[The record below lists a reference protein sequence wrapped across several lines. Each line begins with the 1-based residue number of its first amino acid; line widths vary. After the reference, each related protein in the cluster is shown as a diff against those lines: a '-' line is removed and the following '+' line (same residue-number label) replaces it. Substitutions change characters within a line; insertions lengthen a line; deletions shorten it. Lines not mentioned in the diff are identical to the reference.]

1 MFDITTFA
9 KPLDSKLRG
18 KYIERFAFNLLKHIL
33 PEFSSIFVWAD
44 APDLQ
49 ANDKSVGVEITEAI
63 APATAQIDGEHAKW
77 RFGKQTEHDKQ
88 ECKRLIE
95 KNGGTVDT
103 IGISY
108 PVVNSDMEW
117 EIFEKALRKKLRI
130 LPTYKAKG
138 FAKMGLFIFFNEP
151 PIPFDLEASMTRFAE
166 IQKDSVDQYDFLFFG
181 YRTGVIGYNFQ
192 DMSYQHYPVDQD
204 AFDDMSM
211 HARKLVEEQN
221 DQNNCVSY
229 TF

>member
-1 MFDITTFA
+1 MFDITAFK
-9 KPLDSKLRG
+9 KPLDAKLRT
-18 KYIERFAFNLLKHIL
+18 KYIEKLSFSMLKYIL
-33 PEFSSIFVWAD
+33 PEFSSKFIWLD
-44 APDLQ
+44 SPDLQ
-49 ANDKSVGVEITEAI
+49 TEDKAIGIEITEAI
-63 APATAQIDGEHAKW
+63 APQTAQIDGEHAKW
-77 RFGKQTEHDKQ
+77 RFGKQTVHDKQ

-95 KNGGTVDT
+95 KNGGAVDT

-117 EIFEKALRKKLRI
+117 KIFEKALRKKIRI

-138 FAKMGLFIFFNEP
+138 FAKMGLFIFFNEL

-181 YRTGVIGYNFQ
+181 YRTGVIGYNFH

-211 HARKLVEEQN
+211 CARRSVEE
-221 DQNNCVSY
+221 
-229 TF
+229 

>member
-1 MFDITTFA
+1 MFDITAFK
-9 KPLDSKLRG
+9 KPLDAKLHKR
-18 KYIERFAFNLLKHIL
+18 YIEQLSFSMLKHIL
-33 PEFSSIFVWAD
+33 PEFSSKFIWLD
-44 APDLQ
+44 SPDLQ
-49 ANDKSVGVEITEAI
+49 TEDKSIGIEITEAI
-63 APATAQIDGEHAKW
+63 APETAQIDGEHAKW

-108 PVVNSDMEW
+108 PVVNSDLEW

-151 PIPFDLEASMTRFAE
+151 PIPFNLETSMTRFAA

-181 YRTGVIGYNFQ
+181 YRTGVIGYNFR
-192 DMSYQHYPVDQD
+192 DMSYQHYSVDQD
-204 AFDDMSM
+204 AFDDMSI
-211 HARKLVEEQN
+211 HARKIVEE
-221 DQNNCVSY
+221 
-229 TF
+229 